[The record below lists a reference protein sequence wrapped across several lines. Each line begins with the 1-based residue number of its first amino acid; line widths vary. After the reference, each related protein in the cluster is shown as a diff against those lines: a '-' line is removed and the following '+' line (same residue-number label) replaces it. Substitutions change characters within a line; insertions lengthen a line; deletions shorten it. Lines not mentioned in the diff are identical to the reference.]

1 MEPNCESLPLNTI
14 VHIDIKVDSTYKGK
28 EVEVK
33 PKEEPKEEVKDQP
46 KDQPKGEPKDEPKV
60 ESKVNPK
67 AEPKDGDK
75 LVRLENGQFIRS
87 SVQSGEINYTACLN
101 TVLARRP
108 IMVKLLEPD
117 AKIFKG
123 LNDVVP
129 WDETLLPPLPEDL
142 TPKVIASIKK
152 GMSLG
157 KLYNIPKSTLKVV
170 YPRLS
175 TVKSERLVHER
186 GWVKKKM
193 FRCPLCPKDFHKT
206 TAARD
211 AYTHIEQYHTK
222 SLVTCTKCQLSFTC
236 QDSVLRHKASKHKH
250 CKQTTEYTK

>member
-1 MEPNCESLPLNTI
+1 MESNCESLPSNTI

-33 PKEEPKEEVKDQP
+33 PKEEPKEEPKDQP
-46 KDQPKGEPKDEPKV
+46 KDQPKDEPKV
-60 ESKVNPK
+60 DSKVDLK

-75 LVRLENGQFIRS
+75 LVRVENDQFIRS
-87 SVQSGEINYTACLN
+87 SVQRGKINYNACCN
-101 TVLARRP
+101 IVFSRRP
-108 IMVKLLEPD
+108 TMLKLLEPD

-123 LNDVVP
+123 LDDVVP

-152 GMSLG
+152 GMLLG
-157 KLYNIPKSTLKVV
+157 KLYNMPKSTLKEV

-175 TVKSERLVHER
+175 TVISEKLVHER

-193 FRCPLCPKDFHKT
+193 FRCPLCPKDFLKK
-206 TAARD
+206 TAARH

-222 SLVTCTKCQLSFTC
+222 SLVTCMKCQLSFTC

-250 CKQTTEYTK
+250 CKQTPETTK

>member
-1 MEPNCESLPLNTI
+1 MEPNCESLPSNTI
-14 VHIDIKVDSTYKGK
+14 VHIDIKVDSTYKVK
-28 EVEVK
+28 EA
-33 PKEEPKEEVKDQP
+33 
-46 KDQPKGEPKDEPKV
+46 KDQPKGEPSDEPKV
-60 ESKVNPK
+60 ESKVDPK

-87 SVQSGEINYTACLN
+87 SVQRGKINYNACCN

-108 IMVKLLEPD
+108 TMVKLLEPD

-123 LNDVVP
+123 LDDVVP

-142 TPKVIASIKK
+142 TPGVIASIKK
-152 GMSLG
+152 GMLLG
-157 KLYNIPKSTLKVV
+157 KLYKMLKSTLEEVC
-170 YPRLS
+170 PRLS
-175 TVKSERLVHER
+175 TVKSERLVQER

-193 FRCPLCPKDFHKT
+193 FRCPLCPKDFHKK
-206 TAARD
+206 TAPRD

-236 QDSVLRHKASKHKH
+236 QDSVLKHKASKHKL
-250 CKQTTEYTK
+250 CKQTA